1 MSVISR
7 PLPPSLRIMLLR
19 VVVVTVAVIMVAQLW
34 KLQFLQGEGFRLR
47 ANENRFRLVET
58 TGQRGVIY
66 DRNGHILVRN
76 RPSFNIA
83 IIPGTLP
90 DDEAEAEAVL
100 KRLEGLIKLSESDL
114 PVHAAD
120 DETEETTAGPPK
132 LGSSPPPQFRE
143 RMTVD
148 QAMEEVN
155 AGLQGG
161 AYRPVVFAGPVSE
174 ETAFAIAE
182 ASYELPGVELVIEPV
197 REYLSGT
204 LTSQVLGFMG
214 PIPQEYVDDYEAEGY
229 RADDQVGLSGVELT
243 FEKALKGQNGSRN
256 IEVDVN
262 GREVRT
268 VGDIFPSEPGDN
280 LVLTL
285 DARLQALMEEALK
298 KGLTQAKANT
308 GVAIAMDPHT
318 GEILGMV
325 SLPTYDN
332 NLFADGI
339 TADEYNELI
348 NDEQRPLLNHAIS
361 ALYPP
366 GSTFK
371 IVTASAALQEG
382 VIDERTRLGDSFD
395 GRVDGMIYVDNRF
408 FPDDPRYAQ
417 PFYCWIHAYGTGHY
431 QVNVREALA
440 VSCDVFMYQVAGGYR
455 KTFEGVGIDKM
466 DEYAEQF
473 GFGDVTG
480 IDLPGENPGLVP
492 TPRWKRLTYAETWA
506 AGDTY
511 NMAIGQGA
519 MLATP
524 LQVLNATAA
533 IANGG
538 HLYKPQIVR
547 QIVDVDGKVVDD
559 FKPELI
565 RDLPVDPD
573 YVAVVQD
580 GMWGAVNYPNG
591 TAKALTVPGVSVA
604 AKTGTAEFFDP
615 NIELLPNNRLPTHA
629 WITAYAPFEDPEI
642 AVVVFVYNGGEGS
655 ATALPVAQDI
665 LRGYF
670 ALKNPPQPADPV
682 DGEPA
687 ADQPAGP
694 AEPGADQPALPVETV
709 TAPAPADATTPAQG
723 EGG

>member
-1 MSVISR
+1 MISR

-19 VVVVTVAVIMVAQLW
+19 VLVVTVAVIMVAQLW

-229 RADDQVGLSGVELT
+229 RADDQVCLSGVELT
-243 FEKALKGQNGSRN
+243 FEKALRGQNGSRN

-268 VGDIFPSEPGDN
+268 
-280 LVLTL
+280 
-285 DARLQALMEEALK
+285 
-298 KGLTQAKANT
+298 
-308 GVAIAMDPHT
+308 
-318 GEILGMV
+318 
-325 SLPTYDN
+325 
-332 NLFADGI
+332 
-339 TADEYNELI
+339 
-348 NDEQRPLLNHAIS
+348 
-361 ALYPP
+361 
-366 GSTFK
+366 
-371 IVTASAALQEG
+371 
-382 VIDERTRLGDSFD
+382 
-395 GRVDGMIYVDNRF
+395 
-408 FPDDPRYAQ
+408 
-417 PFYCWIHAYGTGHY
+417 
-431 QVNVREALA
+431 
-440 VSCDVFMYQVAGGYR
+440 
-455 KTFEGVGIDKM
+455 
-466 DEYAEQF
+466 
-473 GFGDVTG
+473 
-480 IDLPGENPGLVP
+480 
-492 TPRWKRLTYAETWA
+492 
-506 AGDTY
+506 
-511 NMAIGQGA
+511 
-519 MLATP
+519 
-524 LQVLNATAA
+524 
-533 IANGG
+533 
-538 HLYKPQIVR
+538 
-547 QIVDVDGKVVDD
+547 
-559 FKPELI
+559 
-565 RDLPVDPD
+565 
-573 YVAVVQD
+573 
-580 GMWGAVNYPNG
+580 
-591 TAKALTVPGVSVA
+591 
-604 AKTGTAEFFDP
+604 
-615 NIELLPNNRLPTHA
+615 
-629 WITAYAPFEDPEI
+629 
-642 AVVVFVYNGGEGS
+642 
-655 ATALPVAQDI
+655 
-665 LRGYF
+665 
-670 ALKNPPQPADPV
+670 
-682 DGEPA
+682 
-687 ADQPAGP
+687 
-694 AEPGADQPALPVETV
+694 
-709 TAPAPADATTPAQG
+709 
-723 EGG
+723 